1 MKSTLIIAL
10 LLLLVFV
17 LIALGLGESEL
28 SIASLMSEDD
38 AVSRMILMEV
48 RMPRVLLSVLVGAGV
63 ATSGAL
69 IQGLFRNP
77 LADPA
82 LIGVSGGAALFA
94 SLYIVLGPEVG
105 LLGFGLALSAF
116 IGSLLAT
123 WLVILIGDRGGR
135 ISGMLLAGI
144 AVNAVSLSGVGILSL
159 LATDQQLRSVTFW
172 ALGSFNHADWQ
183 SVLISLFMLP
193 ALLRI
198 LFLARRLDIMTLG
211 DLEAGHLGIEVPKL
225 RLEAILLAALITGIA
240 VSLCGVIAFV
250 GLIVPHLVRMVSHAR
265 HEIVLPGSMVVG
277 GMLVLLADTI
287 SRQLFSPAQIP
298 VGIVTALIGGPFFIY
313 LIVKKDSGDR
323 L

>member
-10 LLLLVFV
+10 LLLLVFI
-17 LIALGLGESEL
+17 LMALGLGESEL

-94 SLYIVLGPEVG
+94 SLYIVLGSEVG

-123 WLVILIGDRGGR
+123 WLVFCP
-135 ISGMLLAGI
+135 SW
-144 AVNAVSLSGVGILSL
+144 
-159 LATDQQLRSVTFW
+159 QLTSN
-172 ALGSFNHADWQ
+172 S
-183 SVLISLFMLP
+183 
-193 ALLRI
+193 
-198 LFLARRLDIMTLG
+198 
-211 DLEAGHLGIEVPKL
+211 EV
-225 RLEAILLAALITGIA
+225 
-240 VSLCGVIAFV
+240 
-250 GLIVPHLVRMVSHAR
+250 
-265 HEIVLPGSMVVG
+265 
-277 GMLVLLADTI
+277 
-287 SRQLFSPAQIP
+287 
-298 VGIVTALIGGPFFIY
+298 
-313 LIVKKDSGDR
+313 
-323 L
+323 

>member
-1 MKSTLIIAL
+1 MKSALFSALIMLIFFMLLAL
-10 LLLLVFV
+10 N
-17 LIALGLGESEL
+17 LGESQL
-28 SIASLMSEDD
+28 SFTSLLWQED
-38 AVSRMILMEV
+38 AVARMIMTEV
-48 RMPRVLLSVLVGAGV
+48 RLPRVLLSVLVGAGV

-94 SLYIVLGPEVG
+94 SLYIVLGTG
-105 LLGFGLALSAF
+105 IGFYGFGLALSAF
-116 IGSLLAT
+116 VGSLLAT
-123 WLVILIGDRGGR
+123 WLVLLIGDRGGR

-183 SVLISLFMLP
+183 SVLIALCMLP

-211 DLEAGHLGIEVPKL
+211 DLEAGHLGIEVPRL

-250 GLIVPHLVRMVSHAR
+250 GLIVPHLVRMASKAR
-265 HEIVLPGSMVVG
+265 HEIVLPGSMIVG
-277 GMLVLLADTI
+277 GMLVLLADTV
-287 SRQLFSPAQIP
+287 SRQLFSPSQIP

>member
-1 MKSTLIIAL
+1 MKSALISAIIM
-10 LLLLVFV
+10 LVFFI
-17 LIALGLGESEL
+17 LFALNLGESQL
-28 SIASLMSEDD
+28 SLTSMLWQED
-38 AVSRMILMEV
+38 AVARMILTEV
-48 RMPRVLLSVLVGAGV
+48 RLPRVLLSVLVGAGV

-94 SLYIVLGPEVG
+94 SLYIVLGAEIG
-105 LLGFGLALSAF
+105 FHGFGLALSAF
-116 IGSLLAT
+116 VGSLLAT
-123 WLVILIGDRGGR
+123 WLVLLIGDRGGR
-135 ISGMLLAGI
+135 IAGMLLAGI

-183 SVLISLFMLP
+183 SVLIALCMLP
-193 ALLRI
+193 ALMRI

-211 DLEAGHLGIEVPKL
+211 DIEAGHLGIEVPRL

-250 GLIVPHLVRMVSHAR
+250 GLIVPHLVRMASQAK
-265 HEIVLPGSMVVG
+265 HEIVLPGSMILG
-277 GMLVLLADTI
+277 GMLVLLADTL
-287 SRQLFSPAQIP
+287 SRQFFSPQQIP

-313 LIVKKDSGDR
+313 LIVKKESGDR